1 MTELHVIPDERT
13 NDWRVYAA
21 SASAPLS
28 EHADAR
34 DAELA
39 AQARAERAGID
50 RVVVH
55 DRYHRVHEAAPLPA
69 ALRARTR
76 FVRDREL
83 ALVRE
88 RIRQPPGTARTRPI

>member
-21 SASAPLS
+21 DASAPLS
-28 EHADAR
+28 EHATAS

-39 AQARAERAGID
+39 AQTWAQRRGVD

-55 DRYHRVHEAAPLPA
+55 DRYHRVHEAAPSPA
-69 ALRARTR
+69 ALGARTR
-76 FVRDREL
+76 FARAREL

-88 RIRQPPGTARTRPI
+88 RIRQPPGTARTRTI